1 MMTIRKEENI
11 LLSHLRSL
19 IAILIKFMIFS
30 LVKATQQIVAQIL
43 QIKIRL
49 TYLNLNQKIK
59 IQICVL
65 LISKKRSILKR
76 IQWKN

>member
-30 LVKATQQIVAQIL
+30 LVIATQQIVAQIL